1 MFRRLAANDAN
12 PFQPDFP
19 GTPSMSIHLKSPGM
33 KSQPEGSVDVP
44 SHEVA
49 GGAGAIGGAVAGG
62 DALAHSSAEVSEAAH
77 WREHFKSR
85 PYVGAE
91 ANFED
96 FGPAYAFGAAQYGR
110 YPDGTFDEVQD
121 EMAESW
127 YAARGQSTLAWE
139 HASPAARDA
148 WERRAGDRKG
158 SSTDR

>member
-1 MFRRLAANDAN
+1 
-12 PFQPDFP
+12 
-19 GTPSMSIHLKSPGM
+19 MSIHLKSPGT
-33 KSQPEGSVDVP
+33 KSQPDGSVDVP
-44 SHEVA
+44 SLKVA
-49 GGAGAIGGAVAGG
+49 RGVGAVGGGVADRPGG
-62 DALAHSSAEVSEAAH
+62 DALARSGSEVSEAAH

-91 ANFED
+91 GIFED

-127 YAARGQSTLAWE
+127 YAARGQSRLVWE

-148 WERRAGDRKG
+148 WERLAGYRKG